1 MGVTF
6 RNPDYLIKGFR
17 KSLKNFAIASIYF
30 VDLLAYNYNAVKRMS
45 TLKRNYIFDFDSTLT
60 KVEALDVLAEI
71 TLVDNPKK
79 AAIIQ
84 EIIDITNL
92 GIDGDISF
100 TESLEK
106 RIKLLNASKSDLNG
120 LISKLSEQVSVSIES
135 NKAFFEEYSDDIYV
149 ISAGFKEFIVP
160 IVAAYNIPAERVYAN
175 TFEFDTQDKIVG
187 FDRKNPLSVHN
198 GKIKCLRDLNL
209 DGEIQVIGDGYSD
222 AVTREAGVADKFFAY
237 TENVSRDKTTKNADY
252 ITPNLDEFLFVNKL
266 PRSIS
271 YPKNRIKILLLE
283 NVHKDAFEKL
293 SKDGF
298 TVETVSK
305 SLSEKELIEKIKDVH
320 VLGIRSKTQV
330 TKKVIAAAEKLMV
343 VGAFCIG
350 TKQIDLDVC
359 KENGVVV
366 FNAPYS
372 NTRSVVELAI
382 GEIIMLMRSVFHR
395 STELHKGKW
404 NKTADGSR
412 EVRGKKLGIV
422 GYGNIGKQLSILAE
436 ALGMDVY
443 YYDVEDKLALGNAT
457 KINKLADLLAIS
469 DVITLHIDDNAA
481 NKNFIGKK
489 EISQMKEGVHLV
501 NLSRGFVVD
510 IDALKAGLKS
520 GKIAGAAVD
529 VYPEEPRANGDFYTE
544 LKGLDNVILTPHVG
558 GSTEEA
564 QKDIADFVPN
574 KIMAYINSGNTVDA
588 VNFPNIRLPKH
599 KNAHRFLHIHENVP
613 GVMAR
618 INKVLAK
625 YDMNIIGQYLSTDA
639 KVGYVITDLDKEYNP
654 KVIKKLKDVD
664 GTIKFRVLY

>member
-1 MGVTF
+1 
-6 RNPDYLIKGFR
+6 
-17 KSLKNFAIASIYF
+17 
-30 VDLLAYNYNAVKRMS
+30 MS

-71 TLVDNPKK
+71 TLANNPKK
-79 AAIIQ
+79 EEIIQ
-84 EIIDITNL
+84 EIINITNL

-106 RIKLLNASKSDLNG
+106 RIELLQAKKSDLVG
-120 LISKLSEQVSVSIES
+120 LIAALKRQVSVSIEK
-135 NKAFFEEYSDDIYV
+135 NKAFFEQFSDDIYV
-149 ISAGFKEFIVP
+149 ISAGFKEFIEP
-160 IVAAYNIPAERVYAN
+160 IVAAYNIPANRVYAN
-175 TFEFDTQDKIVG
+175 TFEFNKEDVIVG
-187 FDRKNPLSVHN
+187 FDRDNPLSVHN
-198 GKIKCLRDLNL
+198 GKIQCLRELNL
-209 DGEIQVIGDGYSD
+209 EGEIQVIGDGYSD
-222 AVTREAGVADKFFAY
+222 AVTKEAGVAHKFFAY
-237 TENVSRDKTTKNADY
+237 TENISRDKTTKNADH
-252 ITPNLDEFLFVNKL
+252 IAPNLDEFLFVNKL
-266 PRSIS
+266 PRNIS

-283 NVHKDAFEKL
+283 NVHPDAFDKL

-305 SLSEKELIEKIKDVH
+305 SLSEEELIERIKDVH

-330 TKKVIAAAEKLMV
+330 TQKVIEAAEKLMV

-350 TKQIDLDVC
+350 TKQIDLETC

-382 GEIIMLMRSVFHR
+382 GEIIMLMRSVFQR
-395 STELHKGKW
+395 STELHNGQW
-404 NKTADGSR
+404 NKTAQGSR

-457 KINKLADLLAIS
+457 KIERLADLLAIS

-481 NKNFIGKK
+481 NKNFIGAK
-489 EISQMKEGVHLV
+489 EISQMKKGAHLV

-510 IDALKAGLKS
+510 IKALTEALKS
-520 GKIAGAAVD
+520 GAIAGAAVD
-529 VYPEEPRANGDFYTE
+529 VYPEEPAKNGDFYTD

-564 QKDIADFVPN
+564 QKDIADFVPS
-574 KIMAYINSGNTVDA
+574 KMMAYINSGNTVDA

-599 KNAHRFLHIHENVP
+599 KNAHRFLHIHKNVP

-625 YDMNIIGQYLSTDA
+625 YDMNITGQYLSTDE
-639 KVGYVITDLDKEYNP
+639 KVGYVITDLDKEYNT
-654 KVIKKLKDVD
+654 KVIKKLKEVD

>member
-1 MGVTF
+1 
-6 RNPDYLIKGFR
+6 
-17 KSLKNFAIASIYF
+17 
-30 VDLLAYNYNAVKRMS
+30 MS
-45 TLKRNYIFDFDSTLT
+45 RLKRNYIFDFDSTLT

-71 TLVDNPKK
+71 TLANNPNKNN
-79 AAIIQ
+79 IIQ

-92 GIDGDISF
+92 GIDGEISF

-106 RIKLLNASKSDLNG
+106 RIQLLNANKSDLVG
-120 LISKLSEQVSVSIES
+120 LIETLKKEVSVSIEK
-135 NKAFFEEYSDDIYV
+135 NKAFFESYANDIYV
-149 ISAGFKEFIVP
+149 ISAGFKEFIIP
-160 IVAAYNIPAERVYAN
+160 IVAAYNVPAERVYAN
-175 TFEFDTQDKIVG
+175 TFEFDDDGVIVG
-187 FDRKNPLSVHN
+187 FDSDNPLSKHN
-198 GKIKCLRDLNL
+198 GKIQCLRDLNL
-209 DGEIQVIGDGYSD
+209 EGEIQVIGDGYSD
-222 AVTREAGVADKFFAY
+222 AVTKEAGVAHKFFAY
-237 TENVSRDKTTKNADY
+237 TENVSRDKTTQNADH
-252 ITPNLDEFLFVNKL
+252 IAPNLDEFLFVNKL
-266 PRSIS
+266 PRNIS

-283 NVHKDAFEKL
+283 NVHPDAFDKL

-298 TVETVSK
+298 AVETVSK
-305 SLSEKELIEKIKDVH
+305 SLSEDELIEKIKEVH

-330 TKKVIAAAEKLMV
+330 TKKVIEAAEKLMV

-350 TKQIDLDVC
+350 TKQIDLDAC

-382 GEIIMLMRSVFHR
+382 GEIIMLMRSVFQR
-395 STELHKGKW
+395 STELHNGQW
-404 NKTADGSR
+404 NKTAQGSR

-422 GYGNIGKQLSILAE
+422 GYGNIGKQLSVLAE

-457 KINKLADLLAIS
+457 KIEKLSELLALS
-469 DVITLHIDDNAA
+469 DVVTLHIDDNAA
-481 NKNFIGKK
+481 NKNFIGAK
-489 EISQMKEGVHLV
+489 EISQMKDGVHLV

-510 IDALKAGLKS
+510 IKALTEALKS

-544 LKGLDNVILTPHVG
+544 LKGLENVILTPHVG

-574 KIMAYINSGNTVDA
+574 KMMAYINSGNTVDA

-599 KNAHRFLHIHENVP
+599 HNAHRFLHIHKNVP
-613 GVMAR
+613 GVMAN

-625 YDMNIIGQYLSTDA
+625 FDMNITGQYLSTDE
-639 KVGYVITDLDKEYNP
+639 KVGYVITDLDKEYNQ
-654 KVIKKLKDVD
+654 KVIKSLREVS